1 MYQPA
6 ISKRTQEILAREWEL
21 RLDGSAG
28 NCMDATTTLD
38 ERGLTL
44 TGPLEDIIAA
54 IVFIALE
61 VGHRGTKD
69 EGDDFVTALEKPH
82 LIGPNSNN
90 EFELRFPGFRV
101 G

>member
-1 MYQPA
+1 MAPRT
-6 ISKRTQEILAREWEL
+6 ISKRTQQALAREWEL
-21 RLDGSAG
+21 RLDGSKE

-54 IVFIALE
+54 IAFIALE
-61 VGHRGTKD
+61 VGDRGD
-69 EGDDFVTALEKPH
+69 EGEGDDFVTGLGNPQ
-82 LIGPNSNN
+82 LVGPNSND
-90 EFELRFPGFRV
+90 EFEIRFPNFRV